1 MIDSLVS
8 RKGSG
13 LHLAKNIFI
22 ILFGVVGGIVGT
34 ITSIMSVISVLTSST
49 GEDECVVSFSFTVL
63 RVSVHSEITMY
74 TILNLLLM

>member
-1 MIDSLVS
+1 VFPPMIDALVS
-8 RKGSG
+8 RRGSG

-49 GEDECVVSFSFTVL
+49 GEDECVPIDWLQNKTLYNQSHV
-63 RVSVHSEITMY
+63 IP
-74 TILNLLLM
+74 